1 MFSQTSRSPLNRQI
15 TRRSVLAGGAT
26 LLGALALPGLA
37 ACGSGG
43 SGGNTVTFG
52 SSDEPGTEQQGHNL
66 VWSAA
71 KTAIGVSVTT
81 NSVDHNTFQAQI
93 DNYLQATPQDFFS
106 WGAGYRMRDLAR
118 RGLVDNVDDAWKAM
132 GSQYSASAKALVT
145 GDDGHQ
151 YYIPFD
157 VNPWV
162 VYYRKSVWAKY
173 GYQIPTTWDAFIAL
187 ANQMKKDGLTPIAF
201 SDKDGWPALAWY
213 DYLDMRMNG
222 YAFHMSLMLGNESW
236 TDPKVAAVFD
246 TWRSVLPLCEQGPL
260 GLTWEQS
267 AQTML
272 QKTAGMTLQSGF
284 LVEEFPAGPDLDDLD
299 AFAFP
304 EVDSA
309 IGATAIEAPF
319 EGFMVAKR
327 GIPKNGDAVQKL
339 MTYLLRPEPQ
349 EAYSNLNQPK
359 TPVNLHAS
367 TAKYTPLQKKLASLY
382 GSAKD
387 VSQYL
392 DDDANPTFAQ
402 TVMYPAIQQFIGNP
416 ASISSILSSVEK
428 QKTIIY
434 AQS

>member
-1 MFSQTSRSPLNRQI
+1 MFSQTSRSPLNGQI
-15 TRRSVLAGGAT
+15 SRRSLLAGGAT

-43 SGGNTVTFG
+43 GGGDSVTFG
-52 SSDEPGTEQQGHNL
+52 SADEPGTEQQGHNL

-71 KTAIGVSVTT
+71 KKAIGVTVTV
-81 NSVDHNTFQAQI
+81 NGVDHNTFQATI

-118 RGLVDNVDDAWKAM
+118 RGLVDNVDEAWKAV
-132 GSQYSASAKALVT
+132 GSQYSASAKALAT

-173 GYQIPTTWDAFIAL
+173 GYQIPATWDAFIAL
-187 ANQMKKDGLTPIAF
+187 AKQMQKDGLTPIAF

-222 YAFHMSLMLGNESW
+222 YDFHMSLMLGNESW
-236 TDPKVAAVFD
+236 TDPKVAAVFE
-246 TWRSVLPLCEQGPL
+246 TWRSILPLCEQGAL

-272 QKTAGMTLQSGF
+272 QKTSGMTLQSGF

-349 EAYSNLNQPK
+349 EAYTNLNQPK
-359 TPVNLHAS
+359 TPVNLTAS

-402 TVMYPAIQQFIGNP
+402 TVIYPAFQQFIGNP

-428 QKTIIY
+428 QKSIIY

>member
-1 MFSQTSRSPLNRQI
+1 MFSQTSRSPLNGQI
-15 TRRSVLAGGAT
+15 SRRSLLAGGAT

-43 SGGNTVTFG
+43 GGGDTVTFG
-52 SSDEPGTEQQGHNL
+52 SSDEPGTEEQGHNL

-71 KTAIGVSVTT
+71 KKAIGVSVTI
-81 NSVDHNTFQAQI
+81 NNVDHNTFQAQI

-106 WGAGYRMRDLAR
+106 WGAGYRMRDLAQ

-132 GSQYSASAKALVT
+132 GSQYSAGAKSLAT
-145 GDDGHQ
+145 AADGHQ

-162 VYYRKSVWAKY
+162 IYYRKSVWAKY
-173 GYQIPTTWDAFIAL
+173 GYQIPATWDAFVAL
-187 ANQMKKDGLTPIAF
+187 AKQMQKDGLTPIAF

-246 TWRSVLPLCEQGPL
+246 TWASIFPLCESGPL

-309 IGATAIEAPF
+309 IGATAIEAPY

-327 GIPKNGDAVQKL
+327 GIPKNGDAVQNL
-339 MTYLLRPEPQ
+339 MTYLMRPEPQ
-349 EAYSNLNQPK
+349 LTYTSLNQPK
-359 TPVNLHAS
+359 TPVNKTAS
-367 TAKYTPLQKKLASLY
+367 TAQYTPLQKKLASLY
-382 GSAKD
+382 NAAKD

-402 TVMYPAIQQFIGNP
+402 TVMYPAIQQFIGDP
-416 ASISSILSSVEK
+416 SSISSILSSVEK